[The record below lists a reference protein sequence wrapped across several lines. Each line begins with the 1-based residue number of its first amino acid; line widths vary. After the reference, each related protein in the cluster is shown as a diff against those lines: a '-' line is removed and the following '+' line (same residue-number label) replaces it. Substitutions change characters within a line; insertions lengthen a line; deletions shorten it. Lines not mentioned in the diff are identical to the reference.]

1 MAEHEHPPAAEHS
14 PAATAKSRSPR
25 PFRLS
30 TLPRLLRVQQW
41 VKNGFVLFPA
51 FFAGVILHGDVLE
64 RTALGFLCFSLAA
77 SAIYLL
83 NDLRDV
89 EQDRQHPV
97 KRYRPIAAGEVNP
110 AVVPWASGLL
120 ALAALGGAW
129 LTEPRFALV
138 VAAYMVMNL
147 FYSLG
152 LKHVPI
158 LDVAIIALGFLLR
171 VHAGGILARVP
182 NSEWIMLVTFLLALF
197 LGLAKRRDD
206 LVQADGG
213 KKLRASL
220 HGYNLA
226 FVDAGM
232 AMLAALVVQSYI
244 MYTVSGEVTLRLGT
258 DKVYI
263 TSGFVVLGML
273 RYFQLTLVEKRTG
286 DPSKLVLK
294 DRPIQLII
302 LGWVISFAIIL
313 YAF

>member
-1 MAEHEHPPAAEHS
+1 
-14 PAATAKSRSPR
+14 
-25 PFRLS
+25 
-30 TLPRLLRVQQW
+30 
-41 VKNGFVLFPA
+41 
-51 FFAGVILHGDVLE
+51 
-64 RTALGFLCFSLAA
+64 
-77 SAIYLL
+77 
-83 NDLRDV
+83 
-89 EQDRQHPV
+89 
-97 KRYRPIAAGEVNP
+97 
-110 AVVPWASGLL
+110 
-120 ALAALGGAW
+120 
-129 LTEPRFALV
+129 
-138 VAAYMVMNL
+138 MNL

-286 DPSKLVLK
+286 DPSKLVLR